1 MIKNKFIK
9 GTIILII
16 GGFITKVLGMI
27 IKIVTTRYIGD
38 DGIGL
43 YMLIM
48 PTFLLFLNIC
58 QLGFPVAISKLVA
71 EEQKSSK
78 KIIFSSLFIS
88 FILNA
93 FLLIIVLLIS
103 PVITKLLHEK
113 RVLYPLMAI
122 GFVLPFLSISGIIRG
137 YFFGKEKM
145 IAHITSNIFEQVIRL
160 LLIITIT
167 PILLKHS
174 LEVAVTGLVL
184 TNIISEL
191 TSIIILIFFL
201 PKKISIKKEDIKP
214 DKVIIKDVLDIS
226 VPTTSSR
233 LIGSFG
239 YFLEPIII
247 TFILLKVGYSNNFI
261 VTEYGVIT
269 GYVMPLLM
277 IPSFFTQ
284 AIASALIPVI
294 SKGYLRKHITYVKNK
309 IKQGELISLTIGIAI
324 TIVIM
329 IWPSELLKIVFNT
342 EMGSNYL
349 RLMAPFYIV
358 YYLQVPLIA
367 SLQAMNKARE
377 AMMST
382 IIGVT
387 TKIGLMV
394 ILSTFKIGMYGF
406 IIAGIVNVFI
416 VTTYD
421 YIKVKRALT
430 LAIKNKIK

>member
-122 GFVLPFLSISGIIRG
+122 GFVLPFVSISGIIRG

-406 IIAGIVNVFI
+406 IIAGIANVFI
-416 VTTYD
+416 VTIYN

-430 LAIKNKIK
+430 LAIKNKI

>member
-122 GFVLPFLSISGIIRG
+122 GFVLPFVSISGIIRG

-294 SKGYLRKHITYVKNK
+294 SKGYLRKHIIYVKNK

-406 IIAGIVNVFI
+406 IIAGIANVFI
-416 VTTYD
+416 VTIYN

-430 LAIKNKIK
+430 LAIKNKI

>member
-122 GFVLPFLSISGIIRG
+122 GFVLPFVSISGIIRG

-145 IAHITSNIFEQVIRL
+145 
-160 LLIITIT
+160 
-167 PILLKHS
+167 
-174 LEVAVTGLVL
+174 
-184 TNIISEL
+184 
-191 TSIIILIFFL
+191 
-201 PKKISIKKEDIKP
+201 
-214 DKVIIKDVLDIS
+214 
-226 VPTTSSR
+226 
-233 LIGSFG
+233 
-239 YFLEPIII
+239 
-247 TFILLKVGYSNNFI
+247 
-261 VTEYGVIT
+261 
-269 GYVMPLLM
+269 
-277 IPSFFTQ
+277 
-284 AIASALIPVI
+284 
-294 SKGYLRKHITYVKNK
+294 
-309 IKQGELISLTIGIAI
+309 
-324 TIVIM
+324 
-329 IWPSELLKIVFNT
+329 
-342 EMGSNYL
+342 
-349 RLMAPFYIV
+349 
-358 YYLQVPLIA
+358 
-367 SLQAMNKARE
+367 
-377 AMMST
+377 
-382 IIGVT
+382 
-387 TKIGLMV
+387 
-394 ILSTFKIGMYGF
+394 
-406 IIAGIVNVFI
+406 
-416 VTTYD
+416 
-421 YIKVKRALT
+421 
-430 LAIKNKIK
+430 

>member
-122 GFVLPFLSISGIIRG
+122 GFVLPFVSISGIIRG

-294 SKGYLRKHITYVKNK
+294 SKGYLRKHIIYVKNK

-406 IIAGIVNVFI
+406 IIAGIANVFI

-430 LAIKNKIK
+430 LAIKNKI

>member
-122 GFVLPFLSISGIIRG
+122 GFVLPFVSISGIIRG

-406 IIAGIVNVFI
+406 IIAGIANVFI

>member
-122 GFVLPFLSISGIIRG
+122 GFVLPFVSISGIIRG

>member
-122 GFVLPFLSISGIIRG
+122 GFVLPFVSISGIIRG

-214 DKVIIKDVLDIS
+214 DKGIIKDVLDIS

-309 IKQGELISLTIGIAI
+309 IKQGELISLAIGIVI

-406 IIAGIVNVFI
+406 IIAGIANVFI

-430 LAIKNKIK
+430 LAIKNKI